1 MNYAQDDDK
10 LPVQELGRKL
20 RDLSVNIVAEPTP
33 EDMVVILDKLERQ
46 LDNDKS
52 EPLANKR

>member
-1 MNYAQDDDK
+1 MNYAKDDDK

-46 LDNDKS
+46 VDDDKS
-52 EPLANKR
+52 EPPANKR